1 MIKRIFPIFLVFLVS
16 LILVNA
22 EIMNDYEEL
31 TLNVDLKGE
40 LDVTKEPR
48 DYSLESISAILSF
61 FPKNDEFQEVK
72 DEKII
77 SIPNAKIK
85 KGDTINYRWEDYNPE
100 LVFGV
105 ESVVNTRTNFNKV
118 TQKIP
123 FPIKEDLSLYNQY
136 LTSTS
141 LVNSDDPRIIKKAN
155 ELAEGEDDLFV
166 VVYKMALWTKEN
178 IDYDLETLTSEAS
191 QSSVWVLENKKG
203 VCDELTTLFV
213 AMLRSKGIPA
223 RFVTGSS
230 YTNVINDFGNHA
242 WAEIYFP
249 NVGWVAFD
257 PTYGQL
263 GYVDAAHIKMKESVD
278 IKNSSVNYA
287 WRSRNINLNSKEMS
301 IDVGVI
307 SKGKLV
313 SYDNEISLDL
323 LKNQVG
329 PGSKVPLKVTV
340 KNNENFYLPLMVYL
354 TKGPSEVKKNSI
366 ELLLKPNSKESV
378 LFLVD
383 IPKDLKTGF
392 AYESVLEVKDSYG
405 HNQSIKLEY
414 GENYDVYTNEGTES
428 KAEQLEEETTNNVE
442 LICNPSHET
451 YYINEGQGEI
461 HCIIKNKDEASF
473 FDLDLCF
480 ENNCKKIDILP
491 SEEKSAD
498 FTFDLR
504 EERKEGIVTL
514 KGENLLQRNY
524 FDLKV
529 LNGPNVDLINLDYPH
544 TINYN
549 ENAEIKFSLS
559 SNTEVKSVYTKIGNK
574 DVFSQETLKF
584 NSDFVVPFNG
594 DFFYYNE
601 PVIEITYKDMNG
613 KDYSVKEDLSIL
625 VVDAPWYAWIAKLLR
640 F

>member
-1 MIKRIFPIFLVFLVS
+1 MIKRIFSIFIVFIVS
-16 LILVNA
+16 LTSVYAEDLNNYDSLEVQVKVN
-22 EIMNDYEEL
+22 
-31 TLNVDLKGE
+31 GE
-40 LDVTKEPR
+40 LQVVRESSS
-48 DYSLESISAILSF
+48 YSLEYISSELSF

-136 LTSTS
+136 LVSTS

-155 ELAEGEDDLFV
+155 ELVEGEDDLFV

-230 YTNVINDFGNHA
+230 YTNVISDFGNHA

-287 WRSRNINLNSKEMS
+287 WRSKNINLNPKEME
-301 IDVGVI
+301 IKVNVL
-307 SKGKLV
+307 SKGEAV
-313 SYDNEISLDL
+313 SYDSEISLGL
-323 LKNQVG
+323 LKNKVG
-329 PGSKVPLKVTV
+329 PGSKVPLKVVV
-340 KNNENFYLPLMVYL
+340 KNNENFYLPVTLYL
-354 TKGPSEVKKNSI
+354 TKGPSEVKDNTI
-366 ELLLKPNSKESV
+366 GFLLRPNSKESA

-383 IPKDLKTGF
+383 IPQELNEGF
-392 AYESVLEVKDSYG
+392 IYDSELEVKDSYE
-405 HNQSIKLEY
+405 HKQSVKLEY
-414 GENYDVYTNEGTES
+414 GKNYDVYTSEEAQY
-428 KAEQLEEETTNNVE
+428 KIERIEEEHIGNIE
-442 LICNPSHET
+442 LTCSPSREI
-451 YYINEGQGEI
+451 YYAYEEQGII
-461 HCIIKNKDEASF
+461 HCTVKNNDKTSF
-473 FDLDLCF
+473 SNLELCF
-480 ENNCKKIDILP
+480 ESDCKNIDILP
-491 SEEKSAD
+491 SEEKTAD
-498 FTFDLR
+498 FTFDLKK
-504 EERKEGIVTL
+504 EMKEGIVTL
-514 KGENLLQRNY
+514 KGENLLQRSY
-524 FDLKV
+524 FDLKI
-529 LNGPNVDLINLDYPH
+529 LNNSSINIISLDYPS
-544 TINYN
+544 TINYK
-549 ENAEIKFSLS
+549 ESAELKFSLEPNS
-559 SNTEVKSVYTKIGNK
+559 EVKSIYAKVGDKE
-574 DVFSQETLKF
+574 VFSQETLKF
-584 NSDFVVPFNG
+584 KSDFVVPFSGN
-594 DFFYYNE
+594 FFYFNE
-601 PVIEITYKDMNG
+601 PVIEINYKDVNG
-613 KDYSVKEDLSIL
+613 KYYTVREELSIT
-625 VVDAPWYAWIAKLLR
+625 VVDTPWYAWISKILR
-640 F
+640 

>member
-1 MIKRIFPIFLVFLVS
+1 MIKRIFSIFIVFIVS
-16 LILVNA
+16 LTSVYAEDLNNYDSLEVQVKVN
-22 EIMNDYEEL
+22 
-31 TLNVDLKGE
+31 GE
-40 LDVTKEPR
+40 LQVVRESSS
-48 DYSLESISAILSF
+48 YSLEYISSELSF

-85 KGDTINYRWEDYNPE
+85 KGDTINYRWEDYN
-100 LVFGV
+100 
-105 ESVVNTRTNFNKV
+105 
-118 TQKIP
+118 
-123 FPIKEDLSLYNQY
+123 
-136 LTSTS
+136 
-141 LVNSDDPRIIKKAN
+141 
-155 ELAEGEDDLFV
+155 
-166 VVYKMALWTKEN
+166 
-178 IDYDLETLTSEAS
+178 LETLTSEAS

-287 WRSRNINLNSKEMS
+287 WRSRNINLNPKEMS
-301 IDVGVI
+301 IDVEVI
-307 SKGKLV
+307 SKEKLV

-329 PGSKVPLKVTV
+329 PGSKVPLNVTV

-366 ELLLKPNSKESV
+366 ELLLKPNSNESV

-383 IPKDLKTGF
+383 IPKDLRTGF

-428 KAEQLEEETTNNVE
+428 KAERLEEETTNNVE

-451 YYINEGQGEI
+451 YYINEGQCEI

-473 FDLDLCF
+473 
-480 ENNCKKIDILP
+480 
-491 SEEKSAD
+491 
-498 FTFDLR
+498 
-504 EERKEGIVTL
+504 
-514 KGENLLQRNY
+514 

-559 SNTEVKSVYTKIGNK
+559 SNTDVKSVYTKIGNK